1 MYCGLFIYLFLQV
14 RGLGSHPAKPSWRL
28 EVSPPPTP
36 ESPRSRFNHS
46 ALYYGTYSHPGPSQS
61 RRAGTLLDH
70 SFASDSFRRYAF
82 SEAPRVTQLHASTA
96 PVERFHQ
103 KSLRRTAAPQFA
115 NAPFQQSVKY
125 GSRRSCGQTVDGEE
139 KRTAQGQSGE
149 MMLGAVQPNE
159 GLGWLAQVRREGQ
172 QLSRM
177 KSYPPTVTSMEV
189 NMGRQLEVEPPIQ
202 QIQAQNVMTL

>member
-1 MYCGLFIYLFLQV
+1 M
-14 RGLGSHPAKPSWRL
+14 
-28 EVSPPPTP
+28 SPPLTP

-82 SEAPRVTQLHASTA
+82 SEVPRVTQLHASTA

-103 KSLRRTAAPQFA
+103 KSLRRTAAPQFS
-115 NAPFQQSVKY
+115 QQSVKY

-139 KRTAQGQSGE
+139 KCTAQGQSGE